1 MNSKI
6 INSIKQFV
14 IAVLTI
20 VLALAVGG
28 QILVRISGNDPAEA
42 IYNTVSRSPWLK
54 SQDIRSPCQ
63 NDSADID
70 GTWYVHRLQG
80 TALEYRC
87 QWSADH
93 WCDSGHSSRYLS
105 GTSDSDFTS
114 TVPDFVCS
122 GRCSLVWSGGLAKKP
137 F

>member
-20 VLALAVGG
+20 VLALAVGA
-28 QILVRISGNDPAEA
+28 ILVRISGNDPAEA
-42 IYNTVSRSPWLK
+42 YTTLFRGALGSKARISEVLVKMIPLTL
-54 SQDIRSPCQ
+54 
-63 NDSADID
+63 
-70 GTWYVHRLQG
+70 YVHRLQG

-93 WCDSGHSSRYLS
+93 WCDSGYSSRYLS

-122 GRCSLVWSGGLAKKP
+122 RRCSLVRSGGLVKKP